1 MRQTLS
7 RKDHDTARPTLE
19 IATTFS
25 VSREHTRDDQ
35 PGEGKH
41 MHKYIVHSGEYTGQ
55 SFEGKRQGKG
65 SYKWANGQIYQG
77 SWREDMRNGTGT
89 ETWLDGRKYHGGWK
103 EDKFDGEGVFTWA
116 DGTVFKGFFQK
127 YCPLHGEM
135 FFPGGEVYAVEYDGT
150 EEVWDG
156 TKPSPTVS
164 TALLDENIIQTRV
177 DKMYEALCSSS
188 VFADPKSQS
197 TPFIREHA
205 IKQELNKIA
214 GKDGLSIDEI
224 YIEEG
229 EDGEELKVSFDVRRL
244 STEMTRPMTADGQP
258 GRAQEKDFAF
268 GKSKGAFGKGLGM
281 GRVSMDAN
289 RGSKVYD
296 DAVARRN
303 AGSQPRAVTAEDI
316 TEEIKPERLKKS
328 SLDMARSTSPSEGA
342 DALESDAR
350 IKMLIEDLQREKD
363 GGAAGGE
370 RRRSG
375 ENRRKSGEISRGTSQ
390 DGMRRS
396 QDLGG
401 KRSSQDGKRGS
412 QDGKPAPFKRGNSIA
427 MGPAKIEMAKGVGLV
442 SVNIKKISA

>member
-1 MRQTLS
+1 
-7 RKDHDTARPTLE
+7 
-19 IATTFS
+19 
-25 VSREHTRDDQ
+25 
-35 PGEGKH
+35 
-41 MHKYIVHSGEYTGQ
+41 
-55 SFEGKRQGKG
+55 
-65 SYKWANGQIYQG
+65 
-77 SWREDMRNGTGT
+77 
-89 ETWLDGRKYHGGWK
+89 
-103 EDKFDGEGVFTWA
+103 
-116 DGTVFKGFFQK
+116 
-127 YCPLHGEM
+127 
-135 FFPGGEVYAVEYDGT
+135 
-150 EEVWDG
+150 
-156 TKPSPTVS
+156 
-164 TALLDENIIQTRV
+164 
-177 DKMYEALCSSS
+177 
-188 VFADPKSQS
+188 
-197 TPFIREHA
+197 
-205 IKQELNKIA
+205 
-214 GKDGLSIDEI
+214 
-224 YIEEG
+224 
-229 EDGEELKVSFDVRRL
+229 
-244 STEMTRPMTADGQP
+244 MTRPMTADGQP

-370 RRRSG
+370 RR
-375 ENRRKSGEISRGTSQ
+375 KSGEISRGTSQ

-412 QDGKPAPFKRGNSIA
+412 QDGKPAPFKRGACLSVLPPSLAAVTRNVAVRRSA
-427 MGPAKIEMAKGVGLV
+427 RPGRARAAARPSECPAGHQGQQGFLLRRCSAVVVVFVFEKALFVIHPFTVSRLHARRVDGYFGLRDSSTLARIPDVAGSRACGRQLHRNGSRQDRDGKGRGARLGQHQENFRIILGFVQGLFF
-442 SVNIKKISA
+442 